1 MGGSRDW
8 MEILKKSSGL
18 GGLMGCV
25 MGGLLELHIDYRL

>member
-18 GGLMGCV
+18 GGLCDGWV
-25 MGGLLELHIDYRL
+25 IRITYR

>member
-18 GGLMGCV
+18 GGLMGLRDGWV
-25 MGGLLELHIDYRL
+25 IRITYRL